1 MTEQW
6 KRILIRQNILLSE
19 PLTFSPLRGCVVILK
34 PHECHSEP
42 QAKNLTIPP
51 SYKKQILRL
60 PAQDDIGTQSL
71 TGEERGE
78 GDQGLQR
85 PRTLTLSREGR
96 GKSHSKVS
104 NLTLDDK
111 FTKVLLSSKALI
123 ILIIFSVIFA
133 GFVRVGLAAEGNR
146 FLVSYG
152 GTAGYQLPLWVNKE
166 FGFSKKYGV
175 DLEIILIQA
184 GSPNIQALLGGS
196 LQLTQTAASSAVIGA
211 VRGAPVVIVAT
222 LENKLPML
230 LISRPEIKEPQ
241 QLRGKVIGI
250 NRFGG
255 SNDAAV
261 LMAVKAWKM
270 DPKDITM
277 LQTGGTSARMAALL
291 SKKVDATVQS
301 YPEIYQAR
309 KLGMN
314 VLADIGDFGLYTNT
328 SNIVTRSYLQQ
339 NRAAVKGF
347 IKGQIEGMHYVKTN
361 KEGSLKILRKYL
373 QVTDAEAVDGTYEFF
388 AKRLLRSPRT
398 EPEGIKNILASI
410 DAGDRNPADF
420 IDMSLVDEI
429 EREGFVKKL
438 YGS

>member
-1 MTEQW
+1 M
-6 KRILIRQNILLSE
+6 RQALVVT
-19 PLTFSPLRGCVVILK
+19 LTVFTVG
-34 PHECHSEP
+34 
-42 QAKNLTIPP
+42 
-51 SYKKQILRL
+51 
-60 PAQDDIGTQSL
+60 IGTV
-71 TGEERGE
+71 ERA
-78 GDQGLQR
+78 
-85 PRTLTLSREGR
+85 RT
-96 GKSHSKVS
+96 
-104 NLTLDDK
+104 
-111 FTKVLLSSKALI
+111 
-123 ILIIFSVIFA
+123 
-133 GFVRVGLAAEGNR
+133 AEGTR

-184 GSPNIQALLGGS
+184 GSPNIQALVGGS

-211 VRGAPVVIVAT
+211 SQGAPVVIVAT

-261 LMAVKAWKM
+261 LMAMKAWKI
-270 DPKDITM
+270 DPKEISM
-277 LQTGGTSARMAALL
+277 LQTGGTSARMAALI

-314 VLADIGDFGLYTNT
+314 VLADIGDFGFYTNT

-339 NRAAVKGF
+339 NRAAIKGF
-347 IKGQIEGMHYVKTN
+347 IKGQIEGIHYVKTN
-361 KEGSLKILRKYL
+361 KEGQL
-373 QVTDAEAVDGTYEFF
+373 EGF
-388 AKRLLRSPRT
+388 AKIFADYGCGSGGGNLRIFRQAAGAFAANGVGRHQKYSGVDRRRPEKPR
-398 EPEGIKNILASI
+398 
-410 DAGDRNPADF
+410 R
-420 IDMSLVDEI
+420 SL
-429 EREGFVKKL
+429 
-438 YGS
+438 ST

>member
-1 MTEQW
+1 MRASPGLQW
-6 KRILIRQNILLSE
+6 TRAGVLAAWLLM
-19 PLTFSPLRGCVVILK
+19 FGSPLG
-34 PHECHSEP
+34 
-42 QAKNLTIPP
+42 AW
-51 SYKKQILRL
+51 
-60 PAQDDIGTQSL
+60 
-71 TGEERGE
+71 
-78 GDQGLQR
+78 
-85 PRTLTLSREGR
+85 
-96 GKSHSKVS
+96 
-104 NLTLDDK
+104 
-111 FTKVLLSSKALI
+111 
-123 ILIIFSVIFA
+123 
-133 GFVRVGLAAEGNR
+133 AAEPVPFR
-146 FLVSYG
+146 VSYG

-166 FGFSKKYGV
+166 LGFSKKYGV

-184 GSPNIQALLGGS
+184 GSPNIQALVGGS

-211 VRGAPVVIVAT
+211 NQGAPVVIVAT

-270 DPKDITM
+270 QPTDIKM

-291 SKKVDATVQS
+291 TKKVDATVQS

-314 VLADIGDFGLYTNT
+314 VLADIGDFGYYTNT

-339 NRAAVKGF
+339 NRAAIKGF
-347 IKGQIEGMHYVKTN
+347 IKGQIEGIHYVKTN

-373 QVTDAEAVDGTYEFF
+373 QITDAEAVEGTHKFF
-388 AKRLLRSPRT
+388 ADRLARSPRT
-398 EPEGIKNILASI
+398 EPEGIKNILISI
-410 DAGDRNPADF
+410 DAAQKNPADF
-420 IDMSLVDEI
+420 IDMSLIDEI
-429 EREGFVKKL
+429 EKEGFVQKM
-438 YGS
+438 YGN

>member
-1 MTEQW
+1 MTTMTQV
-6 KRILIRQNILLSE
+6 RPVLLIM
-19 PLTFSPLRGCVVILK
+19 LTVFTVW
-34 PHECHSEP
+34 
-42 QAKNLTIPP
+42 
-51 SYKKQILRL
+51 
-60 PAQDDIGTQSL
+60 IGTV
-71 TGEERGE
+71 ERA
-78 GDQGLQR
+78 R
-85 PRTLTLSREGR
+85 S
-96 GKSHSKVS
+96 
-104 NLTLDDK
+104 
-111 FTKVLLSSKALI
+111 
-123 ILIIFSVIFA
+123 
-133 GFVRVGLAAEGNR
+133 AEATR

-184 GSPNIQALLGGS
+184 GSPNIQALVGGS

-211 VRGAPVVIVAT
+211 SQGAPVVIVAT

-241 QLRGKVIGI
+241 QLRGRVIGI

-261 LMAVKAWKM
+261 LMAMKAWKI
-270 DPKDITM
+270 DPKEISM
-277 LQTGGTSARMAALL
+277 LQTGGTSARMAALI

-314 VLADIGDFGLYTNT
+314 VLADIGDFGFYTNT

-339 NRAAVKGF
+339 NRAGIKGF
-347 IKGQIEGMHYVKTN
+347 IKGQIEGIHYVKTN
-361 KEGSLKILRKYL
+361 KEGSLKVLRKYL
-373 QVTDAEAVDGTYEFF
+373 QITDAEAVEGTYEFF
-388 AKRLLRSPRT
+388 AKRLSRSPRT
-398 EPEGIKNILASI
+398 ELEGIKNILTSI
-410 DAGDRNPADF
+410 GAGQKSPAEF
-420 IDMSLVDEI
+420 VDMSVIDEI
-429 EREGFVKKL
+429 EKEGFVQKL

>member
-1 MTEQW
+1 MDGTRTW
-6 KRILIRQNILLSE
+6 KRTLSVLVML
-19 PLTFSPLRGCVVILK
+19 PLALG
-34 PHECHSEP
+34 
-42 QAKNLTIPP
+42 
-51 SYKKQILRL
+51 
-60 PAQDDIGTQSL
+60 
-71 TGEERGE
+71 
-78 GDQGLQR
+78 
-85 PRTLTLSREGR
+85 TLSRSG
-96 GKSHSKVS
+96 S
-104 NLTLDDK
+104 
-111 FTKVLLSSKALI
+111 
-123 ILIIFSVIFA
+123 
-133 GFVRVGLAAEGNR
+133 AAEVTR

-152 GTAGYQLPLWVNKE
+152 GTAGYQPPLWVNKE
-166 FGFSKKYGV
+166 LGFSKKYGV

-184 GSPNIQALLGGS
+184 GSPNIQALVGGS

-211 VRGAPVVIVAT
+211 TQGAPVVIVAT

-301 YPEIYQAR
+301 YPEIFEAR

-314 VLADIGDFGLYTNT
+314 VLADIGDFGFYTNT

-339 NRAAVKGF
+339 NRLAVKGF

-361 KEGSLKILRKYL
+361 KEGSLKVLKKHL
-373 QVTDAEAVDGTYEFF
+373 QVTDLETVEGTYEFF
-388 AKRLLRSPRT
+388 AKRLPRSPRT
-398 EPEGIKNILASI
+398 ELEGIKNILVSN
-410 DAGDRNPADF
+410 DADQKNPAEF
-420 IDMSLVDEI
+420 IDMSLIDEI
-429 EREGFVKKL
+429 ERE
-438 YGS
+438 

>member
-1 MTEQW
+1 MSLLKWRQW
-6 KRILIRQNILLSE
+6 VVLSLMMVL
-19 PLTFSPLRGCVVILK
+19 PL
-34 PHECHSEP
+34 
-42 QAKNLTIPP
+42 
-51 SYKKQILRL
+51 
-60 PAQDDIGTQSL
+60 
-71 TGEERGE
+71 
-78 GDQGLQR
+78 
-85 PRTLTLSREGR
+85 
-96 GKSHSKVS
+96 VS
-104 NLTLDDK
+104 I
-111 FTKVLLSSKALI
+111 AW
-123 ILIIFSVIFA
+123 FA
-133 GFVRVGLAAEGNR
+133 SAADSGR

-152 GTAGYQLPLWVNKE
+152 GTAGYQLPLWINKE

-184 GSPNIQALLGGS
+184 GSPNIQALVGGS

-211 VRGAPVVIVAT
+211 SQGAPVVIVAT

-230 LISRPEIKEPQ
+230 LIARPEIKDPQ

-261 LMAVKAWKM
+261 LMAMKGWKI
-270 DPKDITM
+270 DPKEISM
-277 LQTGGTSARMAALL
+277 LQTGGTSARMAALI

-314 VLADIGDFGLYTNT
+314 VLADIGDFGFYTNT

-339 NRAAVKGF
+339 NRAAIKGF

-361 KEGSLKILRKYL
+361 KEGSLKVLRKHL
-373 QVTDAEAVDGTYEFF
+373 QITDSEAVEGTYEFF
-388 AKRLLRSPRT
+388 AKRLARSPRT
-398 EPEGIKNILASI
+398 ELEGIKNILTSI
-410 DAGDRNPADF
+410 GAGQRNPTDF
-420 IDMSLVDEI
+420 VDMSLIDDI
-429 EREGFVKKL
+429 EKEGFVQKL

>member
-1 MTEQW
+1 MNATRKWE
-6 KRILIRQNILLSE
+6 R
-19 PLTFSPLRGCVVILK
+19 TFIVSMI
-34 PHECHSEP
+34 
-42 QAKNLTIPP
+42 
-51 SYKKQILRL
+51 
-60 PAQDDIGTQSL
+60 
-71 TGEERGE
+71 
-78 GDQGLQR
+78 
-85 PRTLTLSREGR
+85 LTLALGALSRIT
-96 GKSHSKVS
+96 S
-104 NLTLDDK
+104 
-111 FTKVLLSSKALI
+111 
-123 ILIIFSVIFA
+123 
-133 GFVRVGLAAEGNR
+133 AAESSR

-166 FGFSKKYGV
+166 LGFSKKYGV

-196 LQLTQTAASSAVIGA
+196 IQLTQTAASSAVLGA
-211 VRGAPVVIVAT
+211 VRGVPVVIVAT

-261 LMAVKAWKM
+261 LMAIKAWKM
-270 DPKDITM
+270 EPKDITM
-277 LQTGGTSARMAALL
+277 LQTGGTAARMAALL

-314 VLADIGDFGLYTNT
+314 VLADIGDFGFYTNT

-361 KEGSLKILRKYL
+361 KEGSLKILRKHL
-373 QVTDAEAVDGTYEFF
+373 QVTDPVAVEGTYEFF
-388 AKRLLRSPRT
+388 AKRLPRVPRT
-398 EPEGIKNILASI
+398 EVEGIKNILASI
-410 DAGDRNPADF
+410 DAAQKEPGEF
-420 IDMSLVDEI
+420 LEMSLIDEI
-429 EREGFVKKL
+429 EKEGFVKKL
-438 YGS
+438 YAQ

>member
-1 MTEQW
+1 MKMTKLW
-6 KRILIRQNILLSE
+6 RRILLS
-19 PLTFSPLRGCVVILK
+19 LIMIAAAFTGLV
-34 PHECHSEP
+34 
-42 QAKNLTIPP
+42 
-51 SYKKQILRL
+51 RL
-60 PAQDDIGTQSL
+60 A
-71 TGEERGE
+71 
-78 GDQGLQR
+78 
-85 PRTLTLSREGR
+85 
-96 GKSHSKVS
+96 
-104 NLTLDDK
+104 
-111 FTKVLLSSKALI
+111 
-123 ILIIFSVIFA
+123 FA
-133 GFVRVGLAAEGNR
+133 VEGNR

-166 FGFSKKYGV
+166 LGFSKKHGV
-175 DLEIILIQA
+175 DLEIVLIQA

-196 LQLTQTAASSAVIGA
+196 IQLTQTAASSSVIGA
-211 VRGAPVVIVAT
+211 ARGAPVVIVAT
-222 LENKLPML
+222 LENKLPMQ

-241 QLRGKVIGI
+241 QLRGKTIGI

-261 LMAVKAWKM
+261 LMAIKAWKM

-314 VLADIGDFGLYTNT
+314 LLADIGDFGFYTNT

-339 NRAAVKGF
+339 NRAAIKGF

-361 KEGSLKILRKYL
+361 KEGSLKILRKHL
-373 QVTDAEAVDGTYEFF
+373 QVTDVEAIEGTYEFF
-388 AKRLLRSPRT
+388 AKRLPRSPRT
-398 EPEGIKNILASI
+398 ELEGIKNILVSI
-410 DAGDRNPADF
+410 DATDKNPADF
-420 IDMSLVDEI
+420 IDMSLIDEI
-429 EREGFVKKL
+429 EREGFIKKL

>member
-1 MTEQW
+1 MRTTTQ
-6 KRILIRQNILLSE
+6 LRQVLL
-19 PLTFSPLRGCVVILK
+19 V
-34 PHECHSEP
+34 
-42 QAKNLTIPP
+42 
-51 SYKKQILRL
+51 
-60 PAQDDIGTQSL
+60 
-71 TGEERGE
+71 
-78 GDQGLQR
+78 
-85 PRTLTLSREGR
+85 TLTVLT
-96 GKSHSKVS
+96 VS
-104 NLTLDDK
+104 TGTLERAR
-111 FTKVLLSSKALI
+111 S
-123 ILIIFSVIFA
+123 
-133 GFVRVGLAAEGNR
+133 AESTR

-152 GTAGYQLPLWVNKE
+152 GTAGYQLPLWINRE

-184 GSPNIQALLGGS
+184 GSPNIQALVGGS

-211 VRGAPVVIVAT
+211 SQGAPVVIVAT

-230 LISRPEIKEPQ
+230 LISRPEIKDPQ

-261 LMAVKAWKM
+261 LMAMKAWKV
-270 DPKDITM
+270 DPKEISM
-277 LQTGGTSARMAALL
+277 LQTGGTSARMAALI

-314 VLADIGDFGLYTNT
+314 VLADIGDFGFYTNT

-347 IKGQIEGMHYVKTN
+347 IKGQIEGIHYVKTN
-361 KEGSLKILRKYL
+361 KEGSLKVLRKYL
-373 QVTDAEAVDGTYEFF
+373 QITDAEAVEETYEFF
-388 AKRLLRSPRT
+388 AKRLSRSPRT
-398 EPEGIKNILASI
+398 ELEGIKNILSSI
-410 DAGDRNPADF
+410 GAGQKNPTDF
-420 IDMSLVDEI
+420 VDMSLIDEI
-429 EREGFVKKL
+429 EKEGFVQKL